1 MRDLDLDEVTH
12 GLGLLVADRE
22 LAVGIQVTAIR
33 DSTSIDVAVGQTG
46 DGLDLRTS
54 DEMRV
59 FCSGKP
65 LVATAAISFLRGT
78 EVPLD
83 LPLGQAAPRAI
94 ARLPRHCADYTIEDL
109 LQHATSLLLPKG
121 LVAQLLPTDLLRGLV
136 HADAPRTPAEVR
148 GYSSIS
154 AWTLLASVVEEQG
167 GNLEE
172 IVADT
177 AASLGLGHTFFGRV
191 GYDSGPRQVA
201 VGSMWSGRAWLPMLS
216 DRVPEFLDEFDP
228 ALGGYSTA
236 GDLARYWH
244 RVGQAV
250 AGRSAEDLDAILL
263 SQTATRRGDM
273 LDGDL
278 HRVCDFG
285 LGMMVDLPRHWDG
298 TGSLGADSFGHSGY
312 LGTSF
317 GCHSTAGDL
326 SIGCVVVGIRD
337 GVAAIQHI
345 RPAII
350 RLLLG

>member
-1 MRDLDLDEVTH
+1 MKELNLEDLTE
-12 GLGLLVADRE
+12 GVARLIADQE
-22 LAVGIQVTAIR
+22 LAVGIQLTAIR
-33 DSTSIDVAVGQTG
+33 DSTSIDIAVGQSG
-46 DGLDLRTS
+46 DGVDLQVS
-54 DEMRV
+54 DEMRI

-65 LVATAAISFLRGT
+65 LVATAAIDFLRRA

-83 LPLGQAAPRAI
+83 LALQHAAPLAT

-136 HADAPRTPAEVR
+136 HADASRMPADVR

-154 AWTLLASVVEEQG
+154 TWTLLASVVEEQG
-167 GNLEE
+167 GNLEQL
-172 IVADT
+172 VAET
-177 AASLGLGHTFFGRV
+177 AASLGLRHTFFGRV

-201 VGSMWSGRAWLPMLS
+201 VGAMWGGRSWLPMLS

-244 RVGQAV
+244 RVGHAV
-250 AGRSAEDLDAILL
+250 AGTSKEAVDAVLA

-273 LDGDL
+273 LDWDL

-285 LGMMVDLPRHWDG
+285 LGMMVNLPRHWDD
-298 TGSLGADSFGHSGY
+298 TGDLGADSFGHSGY

-317 GCHSTAGDL
+317 GCHSTEGNL

-337 GVAAIQHI
+337 GVAAIRHI

-350 RLLLG
+350 QLLLG